1 MRFTLVGL
9 WILLI
14 ALIAASVMG
23 LIALNN
29 TSRSASAELPMDA
42 SWHAGSL
49 VGETTKLHGEVKNN
63 VHNLEHGHRG
73 MQDSMAFR
81 FALVN
86 SRVLTLSHGQIYG
99 FISADANITSQIT
112 AVNEQV
118 EKIEKLIDSGDLS
131 LGEYEKLLQLVDV
144 LHVQSKQLYLAIA
157 RFSQHAS
164 NAVGQQI
171 RQQSQVSLISF
182 LGTIVVG
189 SALFSL
195 SLLEY
200 RRRNK
205 VTQELSKLETNY
217 RTLFETSDLF
227 ICTLG
232 ADGYITD
239 ANGACR
245 RITGYSKE
253 KILATHIREIGVPRD
268 VDRYK
273 TLMKKIMAGELH
285 SANFEWKYTTKDGQ
299 IRYGDV
305 STTGI
310 YNTDGSY
317 QGSISVIKD
326 ITDKFKAERALQQR
340 ELQNRKFN
348 SAYYSLITH
357 HYIFQTSPDKSFQSI
372 ISAIMEA
379 LDLTLCS
386 IWLRDKDSECLRCQA
401 SNLNVGN
408 PPTVDRSMSKKLIG
422 QLEKEKTIILDVA
435 SRARTIMPVLFGVA
449 TGKALLVSI
458 HAEDRLTGFII
469 AIKKGDD
476 NEWGFDEQNLM
487 NVMTTLAGTV
497 VETDTRRSSQ
507 AELKLHK
514 DKLEEI
520 VETRTSELVKTNAQL
535 NETLS
540 TLEKTNSQLIQS
552 EKLASLG
559 ALVAGVAHE
568 INTPLGNSITVA
580 TTLEDKTKEF
590 KDELRTD
597 AVRRNTLEDYI
608 DDVGTASN
616 LLSRNLFQAARMVAS
631 FKRIAVDQTSSVR
644 RQFNCKELTEE
655 VLMTLSP
662 TISKTKIRCEIDIP
676 ESIELDSYPG
686 DYGQVVSNI
695 VLNAVTHAFEQED
708 EPGLI
713 RIEVNMESDYAI
725 FRISDNGKGIP
736 EHHLKKIF
744 DPFFTTKMG
753 SGGSGLGLNIAHGI
767 VNGVLGGSITVKS
780 EIGKGTVF
788 TIVLPQSAP
797 AKKQTSQ

>member
-1 MRFTLVGL
+1 MRLTLLGL
-9 WILLI
+9 WVLLI
-14 ALIAASVMG
+14 VLVVASVSG
-23 LIALNN
+23 LIAVR
-29 TSRSASAELPMDA
+29 SMSISASAEIPLDA
-42 SWHAGSL
+42 SWHAGAL
-49 VGETTKLHGEVKNN
+49 VGETAKLLSEVGIIK
-63 VHNLEHGHRG
+63 HDIEHGHPAE
-73 MQDSMAFR
+73 QDSLSFR
-81 FALVN
+81 FGLIH
-86 SRVLTLSHGQIYG
+86 SRILTLSAGEIYG
-99 FISADANITSQIT
+99 FVSTGNDITSQI
-112 AVNEQV
+112 ASINEQLQ
-118 EKIEKLIDSGDLS
+118 EIEKFVDSSALS
-131 LGEYEKLLQLVDV
+131 LNEYELLHQLVSV
-144 LHVQSKQLYLAIA
+144 LDTQSRQLYLAVS

-200 RRRNK
+200 RRRNQ

-239 ANGACR
+239 ANEACR
-245 RITGYSKE
+245 RITGYSKD
-253 KILATHIREIGVPRD
+253 KILATHIREIGTPRD

-273 TLMKKIMAGELH
+273 TLMNKIISGELH
-285 SANFEWKYTTKDGQ
+285 GANFEWKYTTKDGQ
-299 IRYGDV
+299 TKYGDV

-310 YNTDGSY
+310 YNIDGSY

-326 ITDKFKAERALQQR
+326 ITDKLKAERALQQR
-340 ELQNRKFN
+340 EFQNRKFN

-357 HYIFQTSPDKSFQSI
+357 HHIFHTSPDKSFQSI
-372 ISAIMEA
+372 ISAVLEA

-386 IWLRDKDSECLRCQA
+386 IWFREKDSGCLKCQA
-401 SNLNVGN
+401 SSLNVGN
-408 PPTVDRSMSKKLIG
+408 PPAVDQSMSNKLIE

-435 SRARTIMPVLFGVA
+435 SCARTIMPVLFGVA
-449 TGKALLVSI
+449 NGNALLVSI

-469 AIKKGDD
+469 AIKKGDN
-476 NEWGFDEQNLM
+476 NEWGFDEQNFM

-535 NETLS
+535 SETLS
-540 TLEKTNSQLIQS
+540 TLEKTNSQLVQS

-559 ALVAGVAHE
+559 SLVAGVAHE

-590 KDELRTD
+590 KDELKTD
-597 AVRRNTLEDYI
+597 AVRRNTLEDYVN
-608 DDVGTASN
+608 DVNTASN

-631 FKRIAVDQTSSVR
+631 FKRIAVDQTSSIR

-686 DYGQVVSNI
+686 DYGQVVSNL

-708 EPGLI
+708 QSGLI
-713 RIEVNMESDYAI
+713 RIEANMECDYAV

-736 EHHLKKIF
+736 EDYLKKIF

-753 SGGSGLGLNIAHGI
+753 SGGSGLGLNIAHSI
-767 VNGVLGGSITVKS
+767 VNGVLGGSITADS
-780 EIGKGTVF
+780 EMGKGTVF

-797 AKKQTSQ
+797 MKKQASK